1 MQNVAKYAQKHGGVE
16 NGQTHSYNGGYEDD
30 FARLQETSKSFL
42 KSLKTPEQRIKN
54 LMKECES
61 DIQEAYKKNWDVKL
75 IAIPMSM
82 NLL

>member
-1 MQNVAKYAQKHGGVE
+1 MEALKTAKPIPIMGAMKMILQDYK
-16 NGQTHSYNGGYEDD
+16 
-30 FARLQETSKSFL
+30 RLVKSFL